1 LYIKLDLSLK
11 NVVKGGKDFQ
21 EGYLNNYG
29 YKIQKGDGIIGY
41 HYANNQLDL
50 YGIVEKF
57 CRLPAEQ
64 QNEMPKLKELLREL
78 TPVAHAVFRPYMRFA
93 TSDLGLDEAYDDR
106 GDGFD
111 PYRPVPNSAG
121 GFDITE
127 KMNISEEEKERE
139 AKETGTTCRKRH
151 NE

>member
-1 LYIKLDLSLK
+1 MK